1 MNLFR
6 KRAIVALTAALALSA
21 GFGGGVAPAG
31 AEEAQP
37 LPDIERPTPGSGGSL
52 MINPKTCKKLKTQS
66 DAIADQWQQA
76 VTDGD
81 FHTANKLRVDYTNVT
96 VSWVQCLQ
104 AANRVLLS
112 S

>member
-52 MINPKTCKKLKTQS
+52 MLNPKNCKKLKSES
-66 DAIADQWQQA
+66 DKIAEQWQQA
-76 VTDGD
+76 VTEGD
-81 FHTANKLRVDYTNVT
+81 FHTANQLRVDYTNVT
-96 VSWVQCLQ
+96 VSWAQCLQ
-104 AANRVLLS
+104 AANRLLLS

>member
-1 MNLFR
+1 ML
-6 KRAIVALTAALALSA
+6 
-21 GFGGGVAPAG
+21 
-31 AEEAQP
+31 
-37 LPDIERPTPGSGGSL
+37 
-52 MINPKTCKKLKTQS
+52 NPKNCKKLKSES
-66 DAIADQWQQA
+66 DKIADQWQQA

-96 VSWVQCLQ
+96 VSWAQCLQ

>member
-6 KRAIVALTAALALSA
+6 KRVTVALAAALALSA
-21 GFGGGVAPAG
+21 GIAGGAAPAQ

-37 LPDIERPTPGSGGSL
+37 LPDIERPTAGSGGSL
-52 MINPKTCKKLKTQS
+52 MLNPKNCKKLKTQS

-96 VSWVQCLQ
+96 VSWAQCLQ

>member
-6 KRAIVALTAALALSA
+6 KRATVALAAALALSA
-21 GFGGGVAPAG
+21 GIAGGAAPAQ

-52 MINPKTCKKLKTQS
+52 MLNPKNCKKLKTQS
-66 DAIADQWQQA
+66 DAIAEQWQQA
-76 VTDGD
+76 VADGD
-81 FHTANKLRVDYTNVT
+81 FYTANQLRVDYTNVT
-96 VSWVQCLQ
+96 VSWAQCLQ
-104 AANRVLLS
+104 AANRLLLS

>member
-6 KRAIVALTAALALSA
+6 KRATVALAAALALSA
-21 GFGGGVAPAG
+21 GVGGGAAPAK

-37 LPDIERPTPGSGGSL
+37 LPDIERPTAGSGGSL
-52 MINPKTCKKLKTQS
+52 MLNPKNCKKLKAQS
-66 DAIADQWQQA
+66 DEIAGQWQQA

-81 FHTANKLRVDYTNVT
+81 YYTANQLRVDYTNVT
-96 VSWVQCLQ
+96 VSWAQCLQ
-104 AANRVLLS
+104 SANRLLLS